1 VLRLDGRPGGFVL
14 AGASGATGA
23 PVAVP
28 EAAADGESDRHGLLQ
43 LNGPLHL
50 GEEPL
55 LLLLTN
61 ADQLPATLLE
71 RLQPL
76 LSAEER
82 QGLQQRRQAAARSC
96 HGGGLAL
103 VRLLLGALLQQSPQ
117 TLPIGRGPWGKPELA
132 PGPWPPLQF
141 NLSHSG
147 PLLLLAVHRQ
157 RPLGVDLE
165 RHRPGLRWRAIARRY
180 FCAATVARLEATPEP
195 LQLAAFTAAWCSFEA
210 RLKADGRGLAAGASA
225 LAKTGAS
232 DRWAGGDGQLYRP
245 RLPEGYSGAVV
256 LAPAPDCGALNAG
269 LA

>member
-1 VLRLDGRPGGFVL
+1 MVGGAAHAAAE
-14 AGASGATGA
+14 AGA
-23 PVAVP
+23 V
-28 EAAADGESDRHGLLQ
+28 GEGHRNGLLQ
-43 LNGPLHL
+43 LNGPLSL
-50 GEEPL
+50 GEVPL

-82 QGLQQRRQAAARSC
+82 QGLQQRRQAAAHSC
-96 HGGGLAL
+96 HCGGLAL
-103 VRLLLGALLQQSPQ
+103 VRLLLGALLQQSPEA
-117 TLPIGRGPWGKPELA
+117 LPIGRGPWGKPELA

-180 FCAATVARLEATPEP
+180 FSAATVARLEATPEP

-210 RLKADGRGLAAGASA
+210 RLKADGRGLAAGALA
-225 LAKTGAS
+225 LAKAGAW
-232 DRWAGGDGQLYRP
+232 DLWAGGNGQLYRP

-256 LAPAPDCGALNAG
+256 LGPAANDGALSSG